1 MIKKKKIIA
10 FDLDGTL
17 LDSAEDLINTLNIL
31 LKDQNISL
39 MKKNDVKNLVGNG
52 ALAMIRKAFFI
63 NIIHLITLTTFY

>member
-52 ALAMIRKAFFI
+52 ALAMIRKAFLI
-63 NIIHLITLTTFY
+63 NNIKKNEK